1 MANLA
6 PGIHALSQLTQL
18 VMSLSDSA
26 PGDVAAI
33 APIMADLTCL
43 QHLCLE
49 DNGFQPNGKKQ
60 QRLRLRRSAQRL
72 FTKGTLKGQERGGLS
87 PY

>member
-6 PGIHALSQLTQL
+6 PGIDALSQLTQL

-26 PGDVAAI
+26 PGDVAAV
-33 APIMADLTCL
+33 APAMAGLTSL

-49 DNGFQPNGKKQ
+49 DNGFQPNG
-60 QRLRLRRSAQRL
+60 
-72 FTKGTLKGQERGGLS
+72 ENH
-87 PY
+87 